1 MASGTKVVIT
11 RQAAPL
17 REQAVEA
24 IRQQI
29 VAAEYLPGSR
39 LKEKDLCD
47 ALGVSRT
54 VIREAL
60 RQLESERLI
69 RLEPNVGP
77 VVVTLSIKDAQDLY
91 ETRAALEG
99 TAAKLAARVASPEQ
113 VEELTAVFD
122 EITVAD
128 PTDLSGLITLKN
140 NFYTALIEAS
150 GNAVIGE
157 MFHNVQARISQL
169 RRMTLGEPG
178 RHARTLQELAAVLE
192 AIKAGDGD
200 AAFAATVVHVKS
212 AESIAMQQLRGA
224 ANGSSL

>member
-1 MASGTKVVIT
+1 MVSNTKVIIT
-11 RQAAPL
+11 RHAAPL

-24 IRQQI
+24 IREQI
-29 VAAEYLPGSR
+29 VAATYAPGSR

-91 ETRAALEG
+91 ETRATLEG

-113 VEELTAVFD
+113 VEELTAIFD
-122 EITVAD
+122 EIAVAD
-128 PTDLSGLITLKN
+128 PQDLFRLIALKN
-140 NFYTALIEAS
+140 SFYNALTDAS

-192 AIKAGDGD
+192 AIQAGDGD

-212 AESIAMQQLRGA
+212 AETIALQRLRSA
-224 ANGSSL
+224 AEAGSA